1 MSFLQT
7 LPLRNTAMNRRAV
20 FVSGLSATFLAFLSS
35 SKKLEAQQSQKVQ
48 VAWIDKS
55 GVILLSE
62 KDGSVQELQIPP
74 NSNIIQ
80 VSGSDLKFSYPVEN
94 RGLQDIPLRRID

>member
-1 MSFLQT
+1 
-7 LPLRNTAMNRRAV
+7 MNRRAV

-35 SKKLEAQQSQKVQ
+35 SKKLEAQQSQKV
-48 VAWIDKS
+48 AWIDKS

-62 KDGSVQELQIPP
+62 KDGSVPELQIPP

>member
-35 SKKLEAQQSQKVQ
+35 SKKLEAQQSQK

>member
-1 MSFLQT
+1 
-7 LPLRNTAMNRRAV
+7 MNRRAI
-20 FVSGLSATFLAFLSS
+20 FLSGLSTTFLALLSGTR
-35 SKKLEAQQSQKVQ
+35 KLEAQQLQKVQ
-48 VAWIDKS
+48 VAWIEKS
-55 GVILLSE
+55 GLILLID